1 MDIINRLDGL
11 LKSRGDEIEAW
22 LANCAAEKP
31 PFIYG
36 SVDLRH
42 SGTKIAPVDTNL
54 FPGGFN
60 NISAAASVRAAAN
73 AKAYVVRHAPDAKK
87 LLIVPES
94 HTRNLAYL
102 ENVACLRD
110 ILADAGFEVQ
120 VGTLNPEATDTLTL
134 ETMKGRELI
143 EHPLARDGDTLAT
156 KHGFVPD
163 AVIVNNDFT
172 PGVPDIMKNLSQPVW
187 PPVNMG
193 WYRRRKRVHF
203 SAYDGVV
210 RDFGEA
216 FDFDHWLISAYHR
229 NCGLVDFRA
238 RAGMECVATNVDLV
252 LDILRVKYAEY
263 GVTEQPYVFIKADSG
278 TYGMG
283 VMTARSGEEVLSLN
297 KKFRQKMDVIKEGH
311 HNTEVVIQE
320 GVPSIDTLDGHVA
333 EPMIYVVDQQAVGGA
348 FRVNDQRDAYGN
360 LNAPG
365 MRFHG
370 MCDQEE
376 SEKCPEGDLRKKV
389 THCNF
394 GVYELI
400 ARLATLAAA
409 REEY

>member
-1 MDIINRLDGL
+1 MEIINHLDGL
-11 LKSRGDEIEAW
+11 LKTRGDDVQAW
-22 LANCAAEKP
+22 LADRAQEKP

-42 SGTKIAPVDTNL
+42 SGTKIVPVDTNL

-60 NISAAASVRAAAN
+60 NLSKAAKLRAAEA
-73 AKAYVVRHAPDAKK
+73 AKAYIQRHHADARNV
-87 LLIVPES
+87 LVVPES

-110 ILADAGFEVQ
+110 ILTDAGYEVA
-120 VGTLNPEATDTLTL
+120 VGTLNPEADPVLEL
-134 ETMKGRELI
+134 ETMTGRPLKEVGLELQDGV
-143 EHPLARDGDTLAT
+143 LRTRDGFEAD
-156 KHGFVPD
+156 V
-163 AVIVNNDFT
+163 VVVNNDLT
-172 PGVPDIMKNLSQPVW
+172 SGVPDILKNTKQPLM
-187 PPVNMG
+187 PPLGMG

-203 SAYDGVV
+203 AAYDALV

-216 FDFDHWLISAYHR
+216 FDLDHWLISAFHR

-238 RAGMECVATNVDLV
+238 REGFECVATNVELV
-252 LDILRVKYAEY
+252 LDILRVKYKEY
-263 GVTEQPYVFIKADSG
+263 GITEDPYVFIKADSG

-283 VMTARSGEEVLSLN
+283 VMTARSGEEVLAMN
-297 KKFRQKMDVIKEGH
+297 KKFRQKMDTIKEGS
-311 HNTEVVIQE
+311 HNSEVVIQE
-320 GVPSIDTLDGHVA
+320 GVPTIDRVGEHTA

-348 FRVNDQRDAYGN
+348 FRVNEKRDAYGN

-365 MRFHG
+365 MSFYG
-370 MCDQEE
+370 MCDEEE
-376 SEKCPEGDLRKKV
+376 SEKADSAHIRKRV

>member
-1 MDIINRLDGL
+1 MDIINHLDGL
-11 LKSRGDEIEAW
+11 LQNRREEVQAW
-22 LANCAAEKP
+22 LAERAAEKAP
-31 PFIYG
+31 LIYG

-42 SGTKIAPVDTNL
+42 SGTKIVPVDTNL

-60 NISAAASVRAAAN
+60 NLSKAAKTRAAVA
-73 AKAYVVRHAPDAKK
+73 AKAYILRHYPQAQNV
-87 LLIVPES
+87 LVVPEN

-110 ILADAGFEVQ
+110 ILTDAGFEVQ
-120 VGTLNPEATDTLTL
+120 IGTLIPDATTPLEL
-134 ETMKGRELI
+134 ETMTGRSLTEI
-143 EHPLARDGDTLAT
+143 PLLQAGGQLRTQS
-156 KHGFVPD
+156 GFIPD
-163 AVIVNNDFT
+163 VVVVNNDMT
-172 PGVPDIMKNLSQPVW
+172 LGVPDLLKQTQQPII
-187 PPVNMG
+187 PPVGFG

-203 SAYDGVV
+203 AAYDALV
-210 RDFGEA
+210 REFGEA
-216 FDFDHWLISAYHR
+216 FDLDHWLISAFHR

-238 RAGMECVATNVDLV
+238 REGMECVATNVELV
-252 LDILRVKYAEY
+252 LDILRVKYQEY
-263 GVTEQPYVFIKADSG
+263 GITEDPYVYIKADSG

-283 VMTARSGEEVLSLN
+283 VMTARSGEEVLAMN
-297 KKFRQKMDVIKEGH
+297 KKFRQKMDTIKEGY

-320 GVPSIDTLDGHVA
+320 GVPTVDHIDGHTA

-348 FRVNDQRDAYGN
+348 FRVNEKRDAYGN

-365 MRFHG
+365 MSFYG
-370 MCDQEE
+370 MCDEEE
-376 SEKCPEGDLRKKV
+376 SEKADAAHTRKRV
-389 THCNF
+389 PGCNF